1 MYLLCSL
8 IALAVGFVLDLLL
21 GDPEWLPH
29 PIRLIGWLIAKLER
43 GLRRLFPKSP
53 RGELWGGVCLVGI
66 VTLLSTAV
74 PLGILV
80 LAYWLHW
87 MAGIVVESIFCYQL
101 LAMRCLQKESM
112 AVARVL
118 KTGNLAAARKQ
129 VGRIVGRDT
138 DRLDCAGVTRAAVE
152 TVAENTSDGVIAP
165 MLFLAIGGAPL
176 GFFYK
181 AVNTMDSMVGY
192 RNDQYLHFG
201 RAAARLDDVLNFIP
215 ARLSAVLMIVSAFL
229 LGFDG
234 RNAFRIWRRDRHNH
248 KSPNSAQTESVC
260 AGALQIQLAGDAWYF
275 GELHQKPT
283 IGASIRPVRV
293 GDIQRANGL
302 LFSTAVLCLL
312 LVIAVKLPLAILFW

>member
-1 MYLLCSL
+1 MILLYSL
-8 IALAVGFVLDLLL
+8 IALVIGFLLDLAL

-29 PIRLIGWLIAKLER
+29 PIRLIGWLIGKSEK
-43 GLRRLFPKSP
+43 GLRRLFPKTP
-53 RGELWGGVCLVGI
+53 CGEFWGGICLVLI
-66 VTLLSTAV
+66 VTIVSTAF
-74 PLGILV
+74 PLGL
-80 LAYWLHW
+80 LMLSYWLHW
-87 MAGIVVESIFCYQL
+87 CVGIAVESIFCYQL

-118 KTGNLAAARKQ
+118 KTGDLPAARKQ

-138 DRLDCAGVTRAAVE
+138 DRLDVAGVTKAAVE

-165 MLFLAIGGAPL
+165 LLFMAVGGAPL

-192 RNDQYLHFG
+192 RNDSYLYFG

-215 ARLSAVLMIVSAFL
+215 ARISALLMIVSAYL
-229 LGFDG
+229 LRFDG
-234 RNAFRIWRRDRHNH
+234 KGAYRIWRRDRYNH

-275 GELHQKPT
+275 GQLYKKPT
-283 IGASIRPVRV
+283 IGDPIRPVRI

-302 LFSTAVLCLL
+302 LFGTAVLSLL
-312 LVIAVKLPLAILFW
+312 CVIAVKLPLAILFW